1 MSIKLKAKCIKCNFK
16 KDDFRIFNWSPI
28 SDYGSLTLSNYL
40 TFSSKGE
47 DSYIDEG
54 KEYELEIEE
63 ISCDK
68 KFGSCVRIISV
79 PSMNELDLDT
89 LTRDKSFEI
98 LMDCTSSQRIA
109 NNILD
114 AYEDF
119 IKIIL
124 TDGKEAIDTN
134 KIKGVGET
142 YLNAYARNLTEKY
155 KYYAMIQKYKDYNI
169 TVSDCKA
176 LLSEFSNDINIS
188 KEIKENPYK
197 CLISVLNRSFEKTDN
212 LLIELRPDLKESE
225 QRCAY
230 LILSVIE
237 RNELSGSTRLNGN
250 DLYCYIMNEYNVPEL
265 EPLIVKVAMEN
276 ELFFY
281 DEESKDLSTATTYN
295 GECLIN
301 NFVKDKI
308 KNSTHLDI
316 DYTKY
321 TTIDDFTMSK
331 KQAKALE
338 LFCKYNFMILCG
350 FSGSGK
356 TTSLRGIVK
365 LMEDNGLSYTLVSPS
380 GKASMRMTEALN
392 RPASTIHRKCLRDG
406 SINSDVL
413 IVDESSMVG
422 LPTFVMMLNCIE
434 NENIRVVLV
443 GDNAQ
448 LSPVGIGRV
457 FYDLIESNKVPMVML
472 DEVFRYK
479 SNGSLF
485 VATNI
490 RQGKQFFNDETM
502 VKHNGNEYK
511 ICDNYKF
518 IETED
523 IFDEVLKQY
532 NNLLSKGV
540 KAKDMLCLSPQNV
553 GEIGSYAINN
563 AIQAEVN
570 PPKPNE
576 NTMQR
581 KIGYTNIIFR
591 VGDLVINKKNDYK
604 ALPLESYEEIQS
616 SDGALSEDDVNLTS
630 VFNGQCGVVRKIE
643 DKIMVIQFD
652 EELIV
657 FNNSKIDNLLLAYC
671 ISVHSSQGSEAQY
684 VINIVS
690 DKHSRMLSRNL
701 LYVADTRSKKKTI
714 DIGSTSAFNDALLIE
729 ENHERDTWLK
739 ELLVNE

>member
-1 MSIKLKAKCIKCNFK
+1 MSIKGKFK
-16 KDDFRIFNWSPI
+16 ITKKVFQNNDFFIWGASPI
-28 SDYGSLTLSNYL
+28 TPYSQELKLNKYFCITLKGLLGFLT
-40 TFSSKGE
+40 
-47 DSYIDEG
+47 EG
-54 KEYELEIEE
+54 KEYELEVEE
-63 ISCDK
+63 IATDNYGTSYNVVACNIDCK
-68 KFGSCVRIISV
+68 KLE
-79 PSMNELDLDT
+79 N
-89 LTRDKSFEI
+89 LTREESIEI
-98 LMDCTSSQRIA
+98 MEEITTPSQARNCI
-109 NNILD
+109 D
-114 AYEDF
+114 AYENF
-119 IKIIL
+119 IHLAVSK
-124 TDGKEAIDTN
+124 GKEAFDLS
-134 KIKGVGET
+134 KIHNVGE
-142 YLNAYARNLTEKY
+142 YRLNAYIRDLTTKY
-155 KYYAMIQKYKDYNI
+155 KYLGIMNKFKNWRVDVEDCKKLLDKYENEYNI
-169 TVSDCKA
+169 KKA
-176 LLSEFSNDINIS
+176 FQ
-188 KEIKENPYK
+188 ENPYVVNITD
-197 CLISVLNRSFEKTDN
+197 LGRNFEYADKMI
-212 LLIELRPDLKESE
+212 IEQREDLKQSE
-225 QRCAY
+225 QRCSY
-230 LILSVIE
+230 LILSVLE
-237 RNELSGSTRLNGN
+237 RNELDGSTRLNGN
-250 DLYCYIMNEYNVPEL
+250 DLYYYIMNEYNVPEL

-276 ELFFY
+276 KLFYY

-295 GECLIN
+295 GECLIS

-308 KNSTHLDI
+308 KNSTQLNI

-321 TTIDDFTMSK
+321 TTIDDFTMSE

-365 LMEDNGLSYTLVSPS
+365 LMEDNGLSYTLLSPT

-392 RPASTIHRKCLRDG
+392 RPSSTIHRKCLRDG

-413 IVDESSMVG
+413 IVDESSMVD

-434 NENIRVVLV
+434 NESIRVVLV
-443 GDNAQ
+443 GDVAQ
-448 LSPVGIGRV
+448 LCPVGIGRV
-457 FYDLIESNKVPMVML
+457 FDDIIKSNIAPTVML

-485 VATNI
+485 VATNV
-490 RQGKQFFNDETM
+490 RQGNQFFDEETM
-502 VKHNGNEYK
+502 VKHNGNEYRV
-511 ICDNYKF
+511 CDNYKF

-523 IFDEVLKQY
+523 IFDEVLRQY
-532 NNLLSKGV
+532 NNLLSKGI

-604 ALPLESYEEIQS
+604 ALPLESYEEIQD
-616 SDGALSEDDVNLTS
+616 SDGVLSEEDVKLTYI
-630 VFNGQCGVVRKIE
+630 FNGQCGVIRKIE

-657 FNNSKIDNLLLAYC
+657 FNNSKINNLLLAYC

-714 DIGSTSAFNDALLIE
+714 DIGSISAFNDALLIE

>member
-16 KDDFRIFNWSPI
+16 KDSFRIFNWSPI
-28 SDYGSLTLSNYL
+28 GNYGDLTLSPYM

-54 KEYELEIEE
+54 KEYELIVEE
-63 ISCDK
+63 ISKDSR
-68 KFGSCVRIISV
+68 FGSCVKILDVPNLNQIDFTKISI
-79 PSMNELDLDT
+79 NE
-89 LTRDKSFEI
+89 KMQI
-98 LMDCTSSQRIA
+98 LMQCTSSERIA
-109 NNILD
+109 NNILS
-114 AYEDF
+114 AYPNF
-119 IKIIL
+119 IELIL
-124 TDGKEAIDTN
+124 TEGKEVIDLS
-134 KIKGVGET
+134 KINGVGES
-142 YLNAYARNLTEKY
+142 YLNSYTRTLLDRY
-155 KYYAMIQKYKDYNI
+155 KYFGITQKFKDYAI
-169 TVSDCKA
+169 SISDAKELINYYTSEIEIEKA
-176 LLSEFSNDINIS
+176 FND
-188 KEIKENPYK
+188 NPYK
-197 CLISVLNRSFEKTDN
+197 CLITVLNRNFEKVDR
-212 LLIELRPDLKESE
+212 LIMDVRPELEESE

-230 LILSVIE
+230 LILSVLE
-237 RNELSGSTRLNGN
+237 KNEQDGSTRLNGN
-250 DLYCYIMNEYNVPEL
+250 DLYYYIMNEYNVPKL

-276 ELFFY
+276 ELFYY

-295 GECLIN
+295 GECLIS

-308 KNSTHLDI
+308 KNSTQLDI

-321 TTIDDFTMSK
+321 ATIDDFTMSE

-365 LMEDNGLSYTLVSPS
+365 LMEDNGLSYTLLSPT

-392 RPASTIHRKCLRDG
+392 RPSSTIHRKCLRDG
-406 SINSDVL
+406 HINSDVI
-413 IVDESSMVG
+413 IVDESSMVD

-434 NENIRVVLV
+434 NENARIVLV
-443 GDNAQ
+443 GDIAQ
-448 LSPVGIGRV
+448 LCPVGIGRV
-457 FYDLIESNKVPMVML
+457 FDDIINSNIVPTVML

-485 VATNI
+485 VATNV
-490 RQGKQFFNDETM
+490 RQGKQFFDDETM
-502 VKHNGNEYK
+502 VKYNGNEYK

-523 IFDEVLKQY
+523 IFNEVLRQY
-532 NNLLSKGV
+532 NNLLSKGI
-540 KAKDMLCLSPQNV
+540 KPKDMLCLSPQNV

-604 ALPLESYEEIQS
+604 ALPLESYEEIQN
-616 SDGALSEDDVNLTS
+616 SDGALSEDDVSLTS
-630 VFNGQCGVVRKIE
+630 VFNGQCGVIRKIE

-657 FNNSKIDNLLLAYC
+657 FNNSKINNLLLAYC